1 MPFAPV
7 LLASRWDEAQF
18 PNWSEGF
25 IDKLLTDSPWAHPWK
40 GTALQPVSNK
50 RVLSNWSQT
59 GVGLPLPIP
68 GGGRRRSPGPNAT
81 PQSKDPELPLRV
93 AVDLIIRWASALP
106 IRRAMALQEFGRGRM
121 DHPQAVETLSAE
133 PKDMVIVFAGIPH
146 LLVHADTQRELEKAR
161 LILPGHRPLT
171 PLAVSIPSMGV
182 LVTATLRFPRIENL
196 APQLNKI
203 DLITQ
208 LGTLRIE
215 ESFKPQ
221 RMVYEG
227 RLEL

>member
-1 MPFAPV
+1 
-7 LLASRWDEAQF
+7 
-18 PNWSEGF
+18 
-25 IDKLLTDSPWAHPWK
+25 
-40 GTALQPVSNK
+40 
-50 RVLSNWSQT
+50 
-59 GVGLPLPIP
+59 
-68 GGGRRRSPGPNAT
+68 
-81 PQSKDPELPLRV
+81 
-93 AVDLIIRWASALP
+93 
-106 IRRAMALQEFGRGRM
+106 MALQEFGRDRI
-121 DHPQAVETLSAE
+121 DHLQAVETLSAE
-133 PKDMVIVFAGIPH
+133 PKDMMIELAGIPH